1 MPQPT
6 PQVPQPTPQQPLRL
20 VFCHQKVPVREGLRR
35 FEQCLLDLKADKAN
49 IAAHLVLRRAQI
61 LTLEAQNRDNE
72 AAEYQRI
79 GAVQRVAMK
88 TDGIV

>member
-1 MPQPT
+1 M
-6 PQVPQPTPQQPLRL
+6 
-20 VFCHQKVPVREGLRR
+20 
-35 FEQCLLDLKADKAN
+35 KADKAN